1 MGYLVLGLIIGVVAN
16 RYIMPILDMFLE
28 LLNYW
33 ITKICTSIQIDT
45 NIMSVDY
52 QEIADQGNQLTPTI
66 GFLGGNRIEDE
77 DFYDDE
83 EDGEENKS
91 NKIGFIK

>member
-1 MGYLVLGLIIGVVAN
+1 MGYLILGLVIGVTVN

-28 LLNYW
+28 TLSYW

-52 QEIADQGNQLTPTI
+52 QEIADQGKQLTSAI
-66 GFLGGNRIEDE
+66 GFLGDKNDELEYED
-77 DFYDDE
+77 DDE
-83 EDGEENKS
+83 EENK
-91 NKIGFIK
+91 KRIGFIK